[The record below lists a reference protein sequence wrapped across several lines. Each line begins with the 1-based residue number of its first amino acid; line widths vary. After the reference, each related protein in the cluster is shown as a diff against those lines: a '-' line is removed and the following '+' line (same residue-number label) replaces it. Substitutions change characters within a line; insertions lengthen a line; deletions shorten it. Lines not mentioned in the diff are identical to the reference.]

1 MLTFVGLGLH
11 DIEDLTLRGKKAI
24 EEADVVFAEFYT
36 SHPIGMAPEDIG
48 RLLRKDVRLLTR
60 EEVEDGRIIL
70 KESARKNVVLVV
82 AGDPMI
88 ATTHV
93 ALRIMAEERGIK
105 TRIIHNASIV
115 TAAPGLLGLQ
125 QYKFGR
131 TVSLPFP
138 QENYFPTSAYDFIAE
153 NFSRGLH
160 TLILLD
166 INPRPM
172 TANEG
177 MKILLKMEKIKK
189 KNIFHEKTLIA
200 VVARAGSP
208 DYLVRAGFLR
218 DMISENFGLPLHT
231 LVLPG
236 KLHFAEAE
244 ALVKLAKAPKEITED
259 I

>member
-11 DIEDLTLRGKKAI
+11 DIRDLTLRGKEAI
-24 EEADVVFAEFYT
+24 EEADVIFGEFYT
-36 SHPIGMAPEDIG
+36 SRLIGLSPEQISHALG
-48 RLLRKDVRLLTR
+48 KEVKVLSR

-70 KESARKNVVLVV
+70 EEASSKNVVLIV

-105 TRIIHNASIV
+105 TRIVHNASIV

-125 QYKFGR
+125 HYKFGR

-172 TANEG
+172 TANEA
-177 MKILLKMEKIKK
+177 MRILLDMEEKK
-189 KNIFHEKTLIA
+189 KVGIFTDDTLIA

-208 DYLVRAGFLR
+208 DYLVRAGYMR
-218 DMISENFGLPLHT
+218 EMMNEDFGPPLHT
-231 LVLPG
+231 VVLPG
-236 KLHFAEAE
+236 NLHFAEAE
-244 ALVKLAKAPKEITED
+244 ALVKLAGAPEEIL
-259 I
+259 

>member
-1 MLTFVGLGLH
+1 MLTFVGLGLY
-11 DIEDLTLRGKKAI
+11 DLDDLPLRGKKAI

-36 SHPIGMAPEDIG
+36 SRLAGMNAEDIG
-48 RLLRKDVRLLTR
+48 KLLGREVKLLSR
-60 EEVEDGRIIL
+60 EEVEDGQIIL
-70 KESARKNVVLVV
+70 KEAKGKKVVLLV

-88 ATTHV
+88 ATTHI
-93 ALRIMAEERGIK
+93 ALRIMAEDAGIK

-177 MKILLKMEKIKK
+177 MEILSKMEKIKK

-208 DYLVRAGFLR
+208 DCLVRAGYLG
-218 DMISENFGLPLHT
+218 DMMSEDFGPPLHT

-236 KLHFAEAE
+236 KLHFAEEE
-244 ALVKLAKAPKEITED
+244 ALVKLARAPEEIV
-259 I
+259 

>member
-11 DIEDLTLRGKKAI
+11 DIRDLTLRGKEAI
-24 EEADVVFAEFYT
+24 ERADVVFAEFYT
-36 SHPIGMAPEDIG
+36 SRLIGLSPTDMSRALG
-48 RLLRKDVRLLTR
+48 REVRVLSR

-70 KESARKNVVLVV
+70 EEASSKNVVLLV
-82 AGDPMI
+82 AGDPMV

-105 TRIIHNASIV
+105 TEIVHNASIV

-125 QYKFGR
+125 HYKFGR

-172 TANEG
+172 TANEA
-177 MKILLKMEKIKK
+177 MQILLDMEDRKK
-189 KNIFHEKTLIA
+189 GGIFNENTLIA

-208 DYLVRAGFLR
+208 DYTVRAGYMR
-218 DMISENFGLPLHT
+218 DMMKEDFGPPLHT

-236 KLHFAEAE
+236 NLHFAEAE
-244 ALVKLAKAPKEITED
+244 ALVKLAGAPEEIL
-259 I
+259 